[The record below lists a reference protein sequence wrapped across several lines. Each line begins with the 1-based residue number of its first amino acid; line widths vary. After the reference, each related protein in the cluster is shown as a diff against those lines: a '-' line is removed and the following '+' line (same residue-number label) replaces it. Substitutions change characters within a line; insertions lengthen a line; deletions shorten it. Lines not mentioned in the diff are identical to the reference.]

1 MNESQIARTIREAL
15 DAGLG
20 LSPEVSARLKVARER
35 ALDRHRAPARELAL
49 APAGRSGPRSSP
61 WTTGPSHVVTRLLLP
76 AAFLV
81 AAAIGLQQWQDAQR
95 AANDVTQ
102 QVAEIEEIDSG
113 LLTGDLPIKAYLDED
128 FLAWLKR
135 SSE

>member
-1 MNESQIARTIREAL
+1 VNESQVARTIKAAL

-20 LSPEVSARLKVARER
+20 LAPETTARLKVARER
-35 ALDRHRAPARELAL
+35 ALERHRAVAGDLAF
-49 APAGRSGPRSSP
+49 AGAGRAGALP
-61 WTTGPSHVVTRLLLP
+61 GGANQFVTRILLP

-81 AAAIGLQQWQDAQR
+81 AAAIGLQQWQEAQR
-95 AANDVTQ
+95 TARQFAQ
-102 QVAEIEEIDSG
+102 QVADIEEIDAG

-128 FLAWLKR
+128 FQAWLKR

>member
-1 MNESQIARTIREAL
+1 VNESQFARTIKDAL

-20 LSPEVSARLKVARER
+20 LSPEASARLKVARER
-35 ALDRHRAPARELAL
+35 ALERHRAPARELAL
-49 APAGRSGPRSSP
+49 AGAGRAGAVVS
-61 WTTGPSHVVTRLLLP
+61 GPSHFVTRILLP

-81 AAAIGLQQWQDAQR
+81 AAAIGLQQWQEAQR
-95 AANDVTQ
+95 AAHQLAQ

-128 FLAWLKR
+128 FQAWLKR
-135 SSE
+135 TSE

>member
-1 MNESQIARTIREAL
+1 VNESHLARTIKDAL
-15 DAGLG
+15 DASLI
-20 LSPEVSARLKVARER
+20 LSPETTARLRVARER
-35 ALDRHRAPARELAL
+35 ALDRQRAVGAEVAF
-49 APAGRSGPRSSP
+49 AGAGR
-61 WTTGPSHVVTRLLLP
+61 TGTLPGGTSHFLTRILLP

-81 AAAIGLQQWQDAQR
+81 AAAIGLQHWQEAQR
-95 AANDVTQ
+95 TARQLAQ

-128 FLAWLKR
+128 FQAWLKR

>member
-1 MNESQIARTIREAL
+1 MNESQFARTIKDAL

-20 LSPEVSARLKVARER
+20 LSAEASARLKVARER
-35 ALDRHRAPARELAL
+35 ALERHRVPPREVSLAG
-49 APAGRSGPRSSP
+49 AGRAGALLG
-61 WTTGPSHVVTRLLLP
+61 GPSHFLTRILLP

-81 AAAIGLQQWQDAQR
+81 AAAIGLQQWQEGQR
-95 AANDVTQ
+95 AARQLAQ

-128 FLAWLKR
+128 FQAWLKR
-135 SSE
+135 TSE